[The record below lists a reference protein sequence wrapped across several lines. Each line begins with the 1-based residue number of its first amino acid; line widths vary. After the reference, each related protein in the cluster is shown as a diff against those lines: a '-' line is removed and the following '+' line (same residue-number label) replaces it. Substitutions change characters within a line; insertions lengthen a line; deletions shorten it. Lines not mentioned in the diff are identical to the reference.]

1 MNNVVKRA
9 ITVRRCAA
17 IGRIA
22 LTGLAAALFG
32 LAAGCDRSRSI
43 AAPPARDANA
53 SAPEV
58 RIVNPQRQTVTR
70 RIEQP
75 GFNIEAF
82 EETALY
88 ARITGYVRKWNK
100 DIGDPVAKGDLLAE
114 LYVPEMEVDLQQ
126 KEAGVQKALADI
138 DQVRAAKLIAEAQV
152 TRGKLQSER
161 LAKLGKG
168 GGLDPDS
175 VEEAR
180 LGYESAKAAL
190 EKAKADIEAAKAQ
203 AEVVKANRDYAR
215 TMLTYAKIK
224 APYDGVVTQR
234 NVSTDDLVQLA
245 GAGPRGQPLFVVS
258 QLDPVRVFVNIPGS
272 EAAWI
277 KDGDPVSLLLQG
289 AGGEIIHGKVTRN
302 AHALNP
308 QSRTLKIEIDLP
320 NPADKNGRRTL
331 LPGMYVQAGITVRHT
346 QVWTLPDAAVR
357 TVGDQTFCFRIVKD
371 NAMRTPLQ
379 VGLRGG
385 GLVEVL
391 QMQMPPAVDGAAGD
405 WVQPSGQEEVA
416 ASDLDA
422 LSDGQAIRRKKEG
435 K

>member
-1 MNNVVKRA
+1 M
-9 ITVRRCAA
+9 
-17 IGRIA
+17 
-22 LTGLAAALFG
+22 F
-32 LAAGCDRSRSI
+32 
-43 AAPPARDANA
+43 
-53 SAPEV
+53 
-58 RIVNPQRQTVTR
+58 VNGTR
-70 RIEQP
+70 
-75 GFNIEAF
+75 
-82 EETALY
+82 
-88 ARITGYVRKWNK
+88 

-114 LYVPEMEVDLQQ
+114 LHVPEMEVDVQQ

-203 AEVVKANRDYAR
+203 AEVVKANRDYAK
-215 TMLTYAKIK
+215 TMLKYAKIK
-224 APYDGVVTQR
+224 APFDGVITQR
-234 NVSTDDLVQLA
+234 NVNTDDLVQLA
-245 GAGPRGQPLFVVS
+245 GAGPKWQPLFVVS

-289 AGGEIIHGKVTRN
+289 AGGEIISGKVTRN
-302 AHALNP
+302 AHALNSP

-320 NPADKNGRRTL
+320 NPADKNGQRKL
-331 LPGMYVQAGITVRHT
+331 LPGMYVQAGITVQHT
-346 QVWTLPDAAVR
+346 QAWTLPDAAVR
-357 TVGDQTFCFRIVKD
+357 TVGDQVFCYRIVKD
-371 NAMRTPLQ
+371 KAVRTPVQ

-391 QMQMPPAVDGAAGD
+391 QMQMPSPADGAAGA
-405 WVQPSGQEEVA
+405 WMQPSGQEEVA

-422 LSDGQAIRRKKEG
+422 LSDGQAIRRKTESK
-435 K
+435 